1 MSMSQSHCPVPGA
14 LQASSGT
21 EARAVESRAGS
32 SAHTASKP
40 QRPGLAQ
47 RVEHRV
53 LRGIAICVS
62 PGPGAL
68 PRRVASWRGCACGIG
83 LAWACARRRLYRLSR
98 ASEQPRTPTRPRRWR
113 GRDVRTS
120 EVTRVDVDR
129 GRVAEWSIY

>member
-1 MSMSQSHCPVPGA
+1 VSMSQSHCPVPGA
-14 LQASSGT
+14 LQASSGRPR
-21 EARAVESRAGS
+21 ARSSLERS

-68 PRRVASWRGCACGIG
+68 RAVWRHGVAAPAGSVSRGRAHVAGYIG
-83 LAWACARRRLYRLSR
+83 YRARRSNRER
-98 ASEQPRTPTRPRRWR
+98 QR
-113 GRDVRTS
+113 GPGGGAG
-120 EVTRVDVDR
+120 VT
-129 GRVAEWSIY
+129 

>member
-68 PRRVASWRGCACGIG
+68 PRRVASWRGCACGD
-83 LAWACARRRLYRLSR
+83 RSR
-98 ASEQPRTPTRPRRWR
+98 V
-113 GRDVRTS
+113 GVRTS
-120 EVTRVDVDR
+120 PAISVIARV
-129 GRVAEWSIY
+129 GATANSNAAPAVARA

>member
-21 EARAVESRAGS
+21 EGRQEGARSRPPPPAERS

-68 PRRVASWRGCACGIG
+68 RAVWRHGVAARDPSR
-83 LAWACARRRLYRLSR
+83 AWACARRRTPVISVIARVGATANANAAPAVAR
-98 ASEQPRTPTRPRRWR
+98 A
-113 GRDVRTS
+113 
-120 EVTRVDVDR
+120 
-129 GRVAEWSIY
+129 